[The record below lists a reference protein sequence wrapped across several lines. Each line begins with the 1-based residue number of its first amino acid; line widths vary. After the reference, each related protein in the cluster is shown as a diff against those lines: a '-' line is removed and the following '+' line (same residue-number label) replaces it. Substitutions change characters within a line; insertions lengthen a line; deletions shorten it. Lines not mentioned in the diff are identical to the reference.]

1 MALQPFLLE
10 ILVCPETKANLA
22 LAPSELVR
30 QLNAAIEK
38 GALLNRAGERVS
50 PKVEAALVRQDQAV
64 AYPVRDDIPVL
75 LIDEQIDL
83 SQLAQ
88 R

>member
-10 ILVCPETKANLA
+10 ILVCPETKANLQ

-30 QLNAAIEK
+30 QINAAIEK
-38 GALLNRAGERVS
+38 GSLMNKAGDRVQ
-50 PKVEAALVRQDQAV
+50 PKIEAALVRQDNSV

-75 LIDEQIDL
+75 LVDEQIDL
-83 SQLAQ
+83 SQL

>member
-38 GALLNRAGERVS
+38 GKLTNRAGERVS
-50 PKVEAALVRQDQAV
+50 QKVEAALVRQDQEV
-64 AYPVRDDIPVL
+64 AYPVRDDIPEL
-75 LIDEQIDL
+75 LIDEQIAL
-83 SQLAQ
+83 SQI